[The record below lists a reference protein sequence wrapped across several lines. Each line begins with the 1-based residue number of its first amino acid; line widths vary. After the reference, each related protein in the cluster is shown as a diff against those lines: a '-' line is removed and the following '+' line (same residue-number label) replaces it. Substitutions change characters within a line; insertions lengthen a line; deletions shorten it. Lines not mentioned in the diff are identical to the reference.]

1 MAKHRTYEKQLPP
14 RRKDPHPVWRGI
26 GCLSMLILPA
36 LAFGVSGILVQ
47 IAPSMGIYLPPEL
60 LGRPVMPEV
69 LFKVPGLI
77 GLLNWIQRQ
86 NNLYAIL
93 LITFVVTLALAG
105 ILALGYAFVYR
116 LVGPPRYT
124 GYDAP
129 PQNIKVKRYK
139 R

>member
-1 MAKHRTYEKQLPP
+1 MSKHRSFEKQAKP

-26 GCLSMLILPA
+26 GCLSMLIIPA
-36 LAFGVSGILVQ
+36 ISFGISTILVQ
-47 IAPSMGIYLPPEL
+47 MAPSMGVYLPPEL
-60 LGRPVMPEV
+60 LGRPVMPEL

-93 LITFVVTLALAG
+93 IITFAVVVVLAG
-105 ILALGYAFVYR
+105 IIAVGYALAYR
-116 LVGPPRYT
+116 IMGPPRYT

-129 PQNIKVKRYK
+129 PPRIKVKKYK

>member
-1 MAKHRTYEKQLPP
+1 MAKYRSYEKQQSP

-26 GCLSMLILPA
+26 GCISMLVIPA
-36 LAFGVSGILVQ
+36 LSYGVSTILVNM
-47 IAPSMGIYLPPEL
+47 APSMGVYFPPEL
-60 LGRPVMPEV
+60 VGRPVMPEL

-93 LITFVVTLALAG
+93 LITFVVTVLLAG
-105 ILALGYAFVYR
+105 VIALIYAFAYR
-116 LVGPPRYT
+116 IVGPPRYS
-124 GYDAP
+124 GYDTP
-129 PQNIKVKRYK
+129 PINTKVKKYK